1 MSIPLTVTEILRDHV
16 SLDIECVDRV
26 YLNGYVPTL
35 QTSGALVYFLEQQRG
50 AMIASPALL
59 GESSHRFVADVEAFA
74 QAQHI
79 PLVRF

>member
-1 MSIPLTVTEILRDHV
+1 MPTIPELLCDHV

-50 AMIASPALL
+50 AK
-59 GESSHRFVADVEAFA
+59 HDR
-74 QAQHI
+74 QRQ
-79 PLVRF
+79 LVRVNQPASRS